1 MTDEKDYFLE
11 LSSNP
16 IRFEPVSKIANVF
29 FDDANQQVFVVRSG
43 GATGVVVKGPDDC
56 KSTDFRMDDKGDV
69 VSIKFSPDL
78 KVLAIQRSQKSVEF
92 VNFSGT
98 IDSVEYSQSCKGKA
112 TNILGIAWTCANEIV
127 FVTDHGIELYQV
139 SSEKRTLRSLKTY
152 TLQVNWF
159 VYQPE
164 TSLLV
169 LSSGPLGNILHP
181 FQFKP
186 GVATRLPKFEVDLPI
201 IPKPPRVCLLERDVT
216 TAVLYGKCVIV
227 VLRHQARTSVGGT
240 GAEIVIYTLQK
251 EAPPRKTDILKLDTS
266 GRFAVN
272 VVDSLVIVHHQASK
286 KSMLF
291 DIKLP
296 GYSDGFVTYHRP
308 VVPPSPIR
316 PLKLKVTLPPNNSLE
331 EVSYEL
337 YSPNWVVFQPNIVI
351 DAKIGCLWYVTLRLE
366 PLLAHFEDK
375 RQLVDF
381 LLQRS
386 NSKDVLLGVCRRLL
400 EKDSQLPLEQIAYVF
415 DKLAAKEGCV
425 DPSDM
430 YAHVFSKFA
439 DEGEDRFH
447 FVVSTLVEYIRSLVQ
462 HQLPVPYCHNELLI
476 NVLVHNRRFHQLHQ
490 FLQYHVLT
498 DSKPLACLLL
508 SLHAVY
514 PPATQLALDMLKRL
528 GTANEEIVEVLLSQ
542 KRVLS
547 AIRFVQNLGTSDS
560 ISARKF
566 LEAAKTS
573 EDPAIFYAV
582 FKFFEHRNE
591 NLRGVPEFAKG
602 EHCEQYVKH
611 FETLFSET

>member
-1 MTDEKDYFLE
+1 
-11 LSSNP
+11 
-16 IRFEPVSKIANVF
+16 
-29 FDDANQQVFVVRSG
+29 
-43 GATGVVVKGPDDC
+43 
-56 KSTDFRMDDKGDV
+56 MDDKGDV

-159 VYQPE
+159 VYQPQ

-291 DIKLP
+291 DVKLP

-316 PLKLKVTLPPNNSLE
+316 PLKLKVTMPPNNTLE

-366 PLLAHFEDK
+366 PLLAHFEGQAPVGRLSSAAVQFK
-375 RQLVDF
+375 RRPAWCVSSSSRERLPAAPRADCIRVRQARC
-381 LLQRS
+381 QRG
-386 NSKDVLLGVCRRLL
+386 LCG
-400 EKDSQLPLEQIAYVF
+400 PF
-415 DKLAAKEGCV
+415 
-425 DPSDM
+425 
-430 YAHVFSKFA
+430 
-439 DEGEDRFH
+439 
-447 FVVSTLVEYIRSLVQ
+447 
-462 HQLPVPYCHNELLI
+462 
-476 NVLVHNRRFHQLHQ
+476 
-490 FLQYHVLT
+490 
-498 DSKPLACLLL
+498 
-508 SLHAVY
+508 
-514 PPATQLALDMLKRL
+514 
-528 GTANEEIVEVLLSQ
+528 
-542 KRVLS
+542 
-547 AIRFVQNLGTSDS
+547 
-560 ISARKF
+560 
-566 LEAAKTS
+566 
-573 EDPAIFYAV
+573 
-582 FKFFEHRNE
+582 
-591 NLRGVPEFAKG
+591 
-602 EHCEQYVKH
+602 
-611 FETLFSET
+611 